1 MVSEPRSMVS
11 LVPRAAKRRWVKT
24 WPRSGSA
31 QSWISSTARNS
42 TSRVS
47 GMASTVQTKYCGRGG
62 TIFSS
67 PVISAT
73 DRAPRALTT
82 RS

>member
-1 MVSEPRSMVS
+1 MVAAPISIVS
-11 LVPRAAKRRWVKT
+11 CRPRAYSSRWVKT

-31 QSWISSTARNS
+31 HSWISSTARKS

-73 DRAPRALTT
+73 ERAPRALTM

>member
-1 MVSEPRSMVS
+1 MVAAPSSMVS
-11 LVPRAAKRRWVKT
+11 LRPRRCSRRWVKT

-42 TSRVS
+42 TSRFS
-47 GMASTVQTKYCGRGG
+47 GMASAVQTKYCGRGG

-73 DRAPRALTT
+73 ERAPRALTT

>member
-1 MVSEPRSMVS
+1 MVSAPRNMVSTIPRACSSRSVKMCPRS
-11 LVPRAAKRRWVKT
+11 A
-24 WPRSGSA
+24 SA

-42 TSRVS
+42 VARSS
-47 GMASTVQTKYCGRGG
+47 GMASTVQAYQRASGG

-67 PVISAT
+67 PVIRAT
-73 DRAPRALTT
+73 FLTPLRATM